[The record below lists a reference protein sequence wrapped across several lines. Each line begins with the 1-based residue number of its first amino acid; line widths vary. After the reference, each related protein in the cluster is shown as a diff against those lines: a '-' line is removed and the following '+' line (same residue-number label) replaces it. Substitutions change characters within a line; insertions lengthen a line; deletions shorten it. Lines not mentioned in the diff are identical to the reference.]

1 MNMSKSQPIT
11 PKEKMLV
18 GVLTKLYSKERLNEE
33 FDDVTKYGDG
43 ASSLVIGAGKLIG
56 IGKRELNELA
66 QQYLNYSIKNYD
78 KIKNNEFPEH
88 IDRVKEVILFGNE
101 VEKVYKINRTRT
113 RLMILPETLD
123 KCLDHVSN
131 NIWEFDTDTEDYDYG
146 DTDFISFELIPEYT
160 EVHESPKNSVLN

>member
-1 MNMSKSQPIT
+1 MSRNEAIT

-18 GVLTKLYSKERLNEE
+18 GVLVKLYSKERLDEE
-33 FDDVTKYGDG
+33 FDDVSKYGDG
-43 ASSLVIGAGKLIG
+43 ASNLVTGAGKLIG
-56 IGKRELNELA
+56 IDKRQLNILG

-88 IDRVKEVILFGNE
+88 IDRVKEVVIFGNE
-101 VEKVYKINRTRT
+101 VERVYKINRTRT

-131 NIWEFDTDTEDYDYG
+131 NIWEYDTDTEDYDYG
-146 DTDFISFELIPEYT
+146 DSDFVSFELIPEYT
-160 EVHESPKNSVLN
+160 EIHDAPRSYVLN

>member
-1 MNMSKSQPIT
+1 MSQSQAIT

-33 FDDVTKYGDG
+33 FDEVSEYGDG
-43 ASSLVIGAGKLIG
+43 ASKLVIGAGKLIG
-56 IGKRELNELA
+56 IDKRQLNDLA

-78 KIKNNEFPEH
+78 KIKENEFPEH
-88 IDRVKEVILFGNE
+88 IDRVKEVIIFGNE

-131 NIWEFDTDTEDYDYG
+131 NIWEYDTDTVDYDYC

-160 EVHESPKNSVLN
+160 EIHDAPRNSVLN

>member
-1 MNMSKSQPIT
+1 MSQSQAIT

-18 GVLTKLYSKERLNEE
+18 GILTKLYSKERLNEE
-33 FDDVTKYGDG
+33 FDEVSEYGDG
-43 ASSLVIGAGKLIG
+43 ASKLVIGAGKLIG
-56 IGKRELNELA
+56 IDKRQLNDLA

-78 KIKNNEFPEH
+78 KIKENEFTEH
-88 IDRVKEVILFGNE
+88 IDRVKEVIIFGNE

-123 KCLDHVSN
+123 KCLDQVSN
-131 NIWEFDTDTEDYDYG
+131 NIWEYDTDTEDYDYG

-160 EVHESPKNSVLN
+160 EIHDAPRNSVLN

>member
-1 MNMSKSQPIT
+1 MSRSEAIT

-18 GVLTKLYSKERLNEE
+18 GVLVKLYSKERLDEE
-33 FDDVTKYGDG
+33 FDDVSKYGDG
-43 ASSLVIGAGKLIG
+43 ASNLVIGAGKLIG
-56 IGKRELNELA
+56 IDKRELNELG

-88 IDRVKEVILFGNE
+88 IDRVKEVIIFGNE

-123 KCLDHVSN
+123 ECLNHVSN
-131 NIWEFDTDTEDYDYG
+131 NIWEYDTDTEDYDYG
-146 DTDFISFELIPEYT
+146 DSDFVSFELIPEYT
-160 EVHESPKNSVLN
+160 EVHDARRNSVLN

>member
-1 MNMSKSQPIT
+1 MSRSEAIT

-18 GVLTKLYSKERLNEE
+18 GVLTKLYSKERLDEE
-33 FDDVTKYGDG
+33 FDDVSKYGDG
-43 ASSLVIGAGKLIG
+43 ASNLVIGAGKLIG
-56 IGKRELNELA
+56 IDKRQLTILG

-88 IDRVKEVILFGNE
+88 IDRVKEVVIFGNE
-101 VEKVYKINRTRT
+101 VERVYKINRTRT

-131 NIWEFDTDTEDYDYG
+131 NIWEYDTDTEDYDYG
-146 DTDFISFELIPEYT
+146 DTDFVSFELIPEYT
-160 EVHESPKNSVLN
+160 EIHDAPRSYVLN

>member
-1 MNMSKSQPIT
+1 MSRSEAIT

-18 GVLTKLYSKERLNEE
+18 GVLVKLYSKERLDEE
-33 FDDVTKYGDG
+33 FDDVSKYGDG
-43 ASSLVIGAGKLIG
+43 ASNLVIGAGKLIG
-56 IGKRELNELA
+56 IDKRQLNILG

-88 IDRVKEVILFGNE
+88 IDRVKEVVIFGNE
-101 VEKVYKINRTRT
+101 VERVYKINRTRT

-131 NIWEFDTDTEDYDYG
+131 NIWEYDTDTEDYDYG
-146 DTDFISFELIPEYT
+146 DSDFVSFELIPEYT
-160 EVHESPKNSVLN
+160 EIHDAPRSYVLN